1 MASAESSHFDLF
13 TCAVCLDNML
23 TRNPR
28 LLKCHHRFCSE
39 CLNQLIIDGSIQC
52 PKCRK
57 GTVVTNNDVNEL
69 QADFTLQ
76 QMKDYLDEINLK
88 KTVLCQLCLTESA
101 TLKCLECLQ
110 LLCGECKHQHH
121 KIETFQNHKIYKLCK
136 KHLEGAI
143 THVCVKCVQQ
153 VCAKCVIK
161 EHSKCGLAV
170 KTYDEGIEQ
179 LTNNMTK
186 CKDDIKGRIQDVKRF
201 QEELETKLKTV
212 DSAMREVEDI
222 KQYHLEQ
229 IEKAE
234 QKLEILNQSK
244 IEGERIKE
252 IYNIKLKEMEKVG
265 QLIPKGT
272 KEMKNDMFGN
282 LIKIQ
287 NEVAKISL
295 EVKPI
300 FYNVPDVEI
309 EDLKADKELNRT
321 IKKKKDVYLREAI
334 LLKEI
339 ACPGNENWSQT
350 WNISS
355 ADDGSVLICD
365 WTKPYITCAFSSDTP
380 TITIPAEHGKVR
392 DACVYQGYLFTAYE
406 NCISTRAYN
415 NGQTG
420 KEVVLQPKISYIRSM
435 VVNESCVYLL
445 SKSAQKVVEF
455 DLNNGTTKV
464 VVGGL
469 EEPSNI
475 NLIHHEGNVKYCV
488 SCYKTHSV
496 KVYDENWHLLFTL
509 GEEGKEDGQLH
520 NPWGVT
526 YSTQGILVADQTN
539 KRVSH
544 FSFEGKFIKHILT
557 CTHDL
562 GSPLGITFQ
571 RPYLWMTQANLC
583 AIKCFKICE

>member
-1 MASAESSHFDLF
+1 MASVERSSFDIY
-13 TCAVCLDNML
+13 TCAVCLENML

-28 LLKCHHRFCSE
+28 LLSCHHSFCTD
-39 CLNQLIIDGSIQC
+39 CLNQLVNNGSVQC
-52 PKCRK
+52 PTCREE
-57 GTVVTNNDVNEL
+57 TEVPNNDVNL
-69 QADFTLQ
+69 LKANFMLQ
-76 QMKDYLDEINLK
+76 QMKDHLDEINSK
-88 KTVLCQLCLTESA
+88 KTVLCQLCLTENA
-101 TLKCLECLQ
+101 TSKCLECLH
-110 LLCGECKHQHH
+110 LLCRECKNQHH

-143 THVCVKCVQQ
+143 THVCVKCVQP

-161 EHSKCGLAV
+161 EHSECGLAV

-179 LTNNMTK
+179 LRNNMTK
-186 CKDDIKGRIQDVKRF
+186 CKDDIKSRIQDVNRF

-212 DSAMREVEDI
+212 DSAMSEVEDI

-282 LIKIQ
+282 YIKIQ

-300 FYNVPDVEI
+300 FYNVPDIEI
-309 EDLKADKELNRT
+309 EDLKRDIELNRT
-321 IKKKKDVYLREAI
+321 ITKMKDVYLREAKF
-334 LLKEI
+334 LKEI
-339 ACPGNENWSQT
+339 LCPRNENWSQT

-355 ADDGSVLICD
+355 ACNGSVLICD
-365 WTKPYITCAFSSDTP
+365 WTKPYITCAFSSDKP
-380 TITIPAEHGKVR
+380 TTTIPAEHGNVR
-392 DACVYQGYLFTAYE
+392 DACLYQGCLYTAYK
-406 NCISTRAYN
+406 NCISIRAYS

-420 KEVVLQPKISYIRSM
+420 KETVLEPKIRNIRSM
-435 VVNESCVYLL
+435 VVNQSCVYLL
-445 SKSAQKVVEF
+445 SKSAQKVVGF
-455 DLNNGTTKV
+455 DLNNGTTKL

-469 EEPSNI
+469 DEPSNI
-475 NLIHHEGNVKYCV
+475 NLIHHEGQVKYCV
-488 SCYKTHSV
+488 SCSKTHSV
-496 KVYDENWHLLFTL
+496 KVYDENWLLLFTL

-526 YSTQGILVADQTN
+526 CTTEGILVADQTN

-557 CTHDL
+557 CIHDL
-562 GSPLGITFQ
+562 GSPFGITFQ